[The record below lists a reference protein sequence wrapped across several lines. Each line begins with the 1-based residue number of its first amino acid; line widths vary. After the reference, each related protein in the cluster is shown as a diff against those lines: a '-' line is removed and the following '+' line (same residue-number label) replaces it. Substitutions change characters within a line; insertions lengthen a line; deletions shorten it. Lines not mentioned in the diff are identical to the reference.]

1 MSVRSNMICRSL
13 FPTPRFPISKKERRD
28 GCCMLVKKLVYS
40 RTRLDTGES
49 YIARSH
55 PNYQREGKQTKNKR
69 ERLVGE
75 KSSHGEIYS
84 LHILCII
91 YIGMARKGLSI
102 NVINALAVRLM
113 KRKRFNSDESS
124 RSRSNQK
131 SIYTKE
137 KKTFVRLFGSPG
149 FLLQINDRHTGFG
162 FHSSNVCRY
171 IYIYIYRTG
180 SVIKRYILLAL
191 LSLNSSSA
199 AVLYIRRIYSFS
211 LCFIFFLFSSFL
223 FYPSFIPSFS
233 FRLS

>member
-55 PNYQREGKQTKNKR
+55 PNYQRKGKQKNKKQTKNKR

-171 IYIYIYRTG
+171 IYT
-180 SVIKRYILLAL
+180 
-191 LSLNSSSA
+191 
-199 AVLYIRRIYSFS
+199 YIRIWNRICYKTLHPPCSF
-211 LCFIFFLFSSFL
+211 IAKFFLCCSL
-223 FYPSFIPSFS
+223 IYT
-233 FRLS
+233 